1 MPESVSVERRQ
12 VLKGF
17 GADLILVENMR
28 KAVEKAVEIVQTK
41 GAFMPNQFE
50 NPNNPIAHELTTAP
64 EILRQMNYTLSGF
77 VAGVGTGGTIT
88 GVGRV
93 LRRFLGESVK
103 IVALEPKQSA
113 VLSGNLAGP
122 HRIQGIGSGFV
133 PGNFDK
139 SIVDEIL
146 QIDDEESV
154 RMMEK
159 LWNEGIFVGV
169 SSAANLLG
177 AIQIKER
184 YNISRVVTVFPDDGF
199 KYLSNA

>member
-1 MPESVSVERRQ
+1 
-12 VLKGF
+12 
-17 GADLILVENMR
+17 
-28 KAVEKAVEIVQTK
+28 
-41 GAFMPNQFE
+41 MPNQFE

-64 EILRQMNYTLSGF
+64 EILRQMNYNLDGF

-93 LRRFLGESVK
+93 LRMFLGESVK

-159 LWNEGIFVGV
+159 LWNEGIFCWR
-169 SSAANLLG
+169 
-177 AIQIKER
+177 I
-184 YNISRVVTVFPDDGF
+184 ISC
-199 KYLSNA
+199 